1 MNRCIARRRVSAAC
15 ETTSSN
21 PRFTIARFTPVA
33 RTRIPLMDQATA
45 TPFAPAPDPADVPW
59 LLQVE
64 NLHIEFATA
73 RGVVRAVEG
82 ISYKVR
88 AGEVVALV
96 GESGCG
102 KSVSSLAIMRLLAHN
117 GRVTQGCV
125 LFEGRDL
132 LQLSAD
138 AMRAIRGREI
148 AMVFQDPMTSLNP
161 VLTVGY
167 QICEPLL
174 MHLKLTPEAAHTR
187 ALELLQMVGI
197 PDALSRLDQ
206 YPHQFSG
213 GMRQRVV
220 IAIAL
225 ACNPKLIIADEPTT
239 ALDVTIQAQI
249 LKLMKDLARDLN
261 IALVVITHNLGIV
274 ARYADRVNVMYAAR
288 LAEQGSAAAVFA
300 QPLHP
305 YTAGLLRSVPRL
317 DLPRGLKLETID
329 GAPPDLLAPPPGCRF
344 APRGAARQAACEAAL
359 PEMVKVGEGRHTA
372 CLRSHELERDG
383 PLALGLQAAAK
394 SNATVKAVD
403 RVTPLLRVREL
414 KTYFDVSTGFKSFG
428 AKKAEVRAVD
438 DLSFTVFK
446 GETVG
451 LVGESGC
458 GKTTVGRTLL
468 RLEKSTAGSFTFGG
482 VDVTHAG
489 GAALKNYRRK
499 IQVIFQDPFSS
510 LNPRMTIGDII
521 AEPLL
526 VYKLQPDKAS
536 ARVKVTGLLR
546 MVGLFDYMASRYPH
560 ELSGGQRQR
569 VGIARALAME
579 PEFIVCDEPVSA
591 LDVSIQAQIINL
603 LEDLQKQ
610 LGLTYLFIAHDL
622 AVVRH
627 ISDRV
632 IVMYLG
638 RVMEIADRD
647 ALYAEPL
654 HPYTQALLEAVPVP
668 DPLIE
673 ARREHRVLGGEVPSP
688 LAPPAGCVF
697 HTRCPQ
703 AEAACKENRPPL
715 REVRP
720 GHFAACIKV

>member
-1 MNRCIARRRVSAAC
+1 
-15 ETTSSN
+15 
-21 PRFTIARFTPVA
+21 
-33 RTRIPLMDQATA
+33 MDQPNA
-45 TPFAPAPDPADVPW
+45 TPSAQAPGSASTPW
-59 LLQVE
+59 LLEVE
-64 NLHIEFATA
+64 DLHVEFTTA

-117 GRVTQGCV
+117 GRVTQGRV
-125 LFEGRDL
+125 RFNGRDI
-132 LQLSAD
+132 LQISLD
-138 AMRAIRGREI
+138 DMRAIRGRDI

-161 VLTVGY
+161 VLTIGY

-174 MHLKLTPEAAHTR
+174 LHLKLTPEAARAR
-187 ALELLQMVGI
+187 ALELLKLVGI
-197 PDALSRLDQ
+197 PDADSRLDQ

-220 IAIAL
+220 IAIAMS
-225 ACNPKLIIADEPTT
+225 CNPKLIIADEPTT

-249 LKLMKDLARDLN
+249 LKLMKDLARDRN

-288 LAEQGSAAAVFA
+288 MAEQGRAADVFA
-300 QPLHP
+300 KPLHP

-317 DLPRGLKLETID
+317 DQPRGLKLETID

-344 APRGAARQAACEAAL
+344 APRCAARQGACELAL
-359 PEMVKVGEGRHTA
+359 PAMAEVIPGRHTA
-372 CLRSHELERDG
+372 CLRSVELDRVG
-383 PLALGLQAAAK
+383 PQALGLQVAAQG
-394 SNATVKAVD
+394 SGVVKGVD
-403 RVTPLLRVREL
+403 RATALLDVRDL
-414 KTYFDVSTGFKSFG
+414 KTYFDVSTGLKTFG
-428 AKKAEVRAVD
+428 GKRSEVRAVD
-438 DLSFTVFK
+438 DLSFEVFK

-468 RLEKSTAGSFTFGG
+468 RLEKSTAGAIRFAGT
-482 VDVTHAG
+482 DVTTVG
-489 GAALKNYRRK
+489 GDALKKYRRK

-510 LNPRMTIGDII
+510 LNPRMTVGDSI
-521 AEPLL
+521 AEPML
-526 VYKLQPDKAS
+526 VFKLQPDKAAAR
-536 ARVKVTGLLR
+536 ARVSALLNQ
-546 MVGLFDYMASRYPH
+546 VGLFDYMAGRYPH

-603 LEDLQKQ
+603 LEELQKK
-610 LGLTYLFIAHDL
+610 LNLTYLFIAHDL

-647 ALYAEPL
+647 ALYAKPL

-673 ARREHRVLGGEVPSP
+673 AQRQHRVLGGEVPSP
-688 LAPPAGCVF
+688 LTPPSGCVF
-697 HTRCPQ
+697 HTRCPR
-703 AEAACKENRPPL
+703 ADAACKMERPAL
-715 REVRP
+715 REVQP
-720 GHFAACIKV
+720 GHYAACIKI

>member
-1 MNRCIARRRVSAAC
+1 MQ
-15 ETTSSN
+15 
-21 PRFTIARFTPVA
+21 PPPPTP
-33 RTRIPLMDQATA
+33 PSG
-45 TPFAPAPDPADVPW
+45 PA

-64 NLHIEFATA
+64 NLHAEFTTA
-73 RGVVRAVEG
+73 RGVVRAVQG
-82 ISYKVR
+82 ISYSVR
-88 AGEVVALV
+88 AGEVAALV

-117 GRVTQGCV
+117 GRVR
-125 LFEGRDL
+125 EGRVVFDGQDL
-132 LQLSAD
+132 LTISEE
-138 AMRAIRGREI
+138 AMREIRGRDI
-148 AMVFQDPMTSLNP
+148 AMIFQDPMTSLNP
-161 VLTVGY
+161 VLTIGF
-167 QICEPLL
+167 QICEPLIL
-174 MHLKLTPEAAHTR
+174 HLKLAPDAARAR
-187 ALELLQMVGI
+187 ALELLKLVGI
-197 PDALSRLDQ
+197 PDAERRLDQ

-249 LKLMKDLARDLN
+249 LKLMKDLARDRN

-288 LAEQGSAAAVFA
+288 MAEEGAAHAVFA
-300 QPLHP
+300 KPLHP

-317 DLPRGLKLETID
+317 DQPRGVKLETID
-329 GAPPDLLAPPPGCRF
+329 GAPPDLVALPPGCRF
-344 APRGAARQAACEAAL
+344 APRCAARQAACEQAL
-359 PEMVKVGEGRHTA
+359 PDMAEVSAGRYTA
-372 CLRSHELERDG
+372 CLRSREIERDG
-383 PLALGLQAAAK
+383 PPALGLQAAAAG
-394 SNATVKAVD
+394 NAVHKTLNRDA
-403 RVTPLLRVREL
+403 PLVSAREL
-414 KTYFDVSTGFKSFG
+414 KTYFDVSTGL
-428 AKKAEVRAVD
+428 KAFTSSHAVVRAVD
-438 DLSFTVFK
+438 DLSFDIYK

-468 RLEKSTAGSFTFGG
+468 RLEPSTGGVIRFGG
-482 VDVTHAG
+482 ADVTLAQG
-489 GAALKNYRRK
+489 DALKNYRRK
-499 IQVIFQDPFSS
+499 VQVIFQDPYSS
-510 LNPRMTIGDII
+510 LNPRITIGDAI

-526 VYKLQPDKAS
+526 VYKLQPNKA
-536 ARVKVTGLLR
+536 AAQAKVRELLTQ
-546 MVGLFDYMASRYPH
+546 VGLFEYMASRYPH

-569 VGIARALAME
+569 VGIARALAMQ

-603 LEDLQKQ
+603 LEDLQKKY
-610 LGLTYLFIAHDL
+610 GLTYLFIAHDL

-668 DPLIE
+668 DPQIE
-673 ARREHRVLGGEVPSP
+673 ARREHRVLSGEVPSP
-688 LAPPAGCVF
+688 LAPPSGCVF
-697 HTRCPQ
+697 HTRCPR
-703 AEAACKENRPPL
+703 ADAGCKGERPAL
-715 REVRP
+715 REVKA

>member
-1 MNRCIARRRVSAAC
+1 
-15 ETTSSN
+15 
-21 PRFTIARFTPVA
+21 
-33 RTRIPLMDQATA
+33 
-45 TPFAPAPDPADVPW
+45 
-59 LLQVE
+59 
-64 NLHIEFATA
+64 
-73 RGVVRAVEG
+73 
-82 ISYKVR
+82 
-88 AGEVVALV
+88 
-96 GESGCG
+96 
-102 KSVSSLAIMRLLAHN
+102 
-117 GRVTQGCV
+117 
-125 LFEGRDL
+125 
-132 LQLSAD
+132 
-138 AMRAIRGREI
+138 
-148 AMVFQDPMTSLNP
+148 
-161 VLTVGY
+161 
-167 QICEPLL
+167 
-174 MHLKLTPEAAHTR
+174 
-187 ALELLQMVGI
+187 VGI
-197 PDALSRLDQ
+197 PDAAQRLDH

-249 LKLMKDLARDLN
+249 LELMKDLSRDLN

-288 LAEQGSAAAVFA
+288 MAEQGEAAAVFA
-300 QPLHP
+300 KPLHP

-317 DLPRGLKLETID
+317 DQPRGLILETID

-344 APRGAARQAACEAAL
+344 APRCAAREAACEQGL
-359 PEMVKVGEGRHTA
+359 PEMVEVATERYSA
-372 CLRSHELERDG
+372 CLRSRELDRVG
-383 PLALGLQAAAK
+383 PLALGLQAAAPG
-394 SNATVKAVD
+394 SPVIKAVD
-403 RVTPLLRVREL
+403 RRRPLLSVRSL
-414 KTYFDVSTGFKSFG
+414 KTYFDVSTGLKAFG
-428 AKKAEVRAVD
+428 GKHAELRAVD
-438 DLSFTVFK
+438 DLSFDVFK

-468 RLEKSTAGSFTFGG
+468 RLEKSTAGRIMFGG
-482 VDVTHAG
+482 ADVTRAG
-489 GAALKNYRRK
+489 GDALKNYRRK
-499 IQVIFQDPFSS
+499 VQVIFQDPFGS

-521 AEPLL
+521 AEPLR
-526 VYKLQPDKAS
+526 VYQLQPNKAA
-536 ARVKVTGLLR
+536 ARAKVVELL
-546 MVGLFDYMASRYPH
+546 MQVGLFDYMAGRYP
-560 ELSGGQRQR
+560 
-569 VGIARALAME
+569 
-579 PEFIVCDEPVSA
+579 IVCDEPVSA

-603 LEDLQKQ
+603 LEALQKK

-632 IVMYLG
+632 MVMYLG

-647 ALYAEPL
+647 ALYAAPL

-697 HTRCPQ
+697 HTRCPRVQ
-703 AEAACKENRPPL
+703 PACKMERPPL

-720 GHFAACIKV
+720 GHFAACIRV